1 LRKSEDGVT
10 KLGLFQAVWDPNE
23 KKWVNILPLSLNND
37 SYSVEHPAISPDGEK
52 LYYASDMPGGMGGMD
67 LYVSHRIID
76 SNGSAS
82 WGVPVNLGAGIN
94 SPGLEVFPF
103 VDDQGNLW
111 YASNGI
117 PGLGGLDIFLAVKS
131 EEGFSKTINPGYP
144 LNTRFDDFGLITQ
157 NAGEEGYFSSDRYNK
172 YGNDDIYSFSKQ
184 FHKRVVSVYDGRTKK
199 ALTRTHL
206 DVMEEGVSP
215 KWIENESAAPFMLT
229 FNPFKSYEISGKKQ
243 NYKPAAIALTREQL
257 LLADT
262 IKIPLMQEGPVFML
276 NGLIFSA
283 SGKKPV
289 PAATAV
295 VFNKSMASGN
305 EVKSDQAG
313 IFHLG
318 LLPETD
324 YQITITDQTSN
335 GKCSA
340 AMIEISTRGLR
351 RDSVFNLSIPVYCA
365 GDVIAMEDIY
375 YDLNKYTIRPDAAV
389 VLDKLLK
396 LMNQYPEM
404 QIEMR
409 SHTDSRASA
418 AYNLNLSDHR
428 AKSAAA
434 YLYSKGI
441 ARGRIIGKGY
451 GETKLINKCADGIP
465 CSEAEHQVNRRTEFK
480 ILKLQ

>member
-1 LRKSEDGVT
+1 
-10 KLGLFQAVWDPNE
+10 
-23 KKWVNILPLSLNND
+23 
-37 SYSVEHPAISPDGEK
+37 
-52 LYYASDMPGGMGGMD
+52 
-67 LYVSHRIID
+67 
-76 SNGSAS
+76 
-82 WGVPVNLGAGIN
+82 
-94 SPGLEVFPF
+94 
-103 VDDQGNLW
+103 
-111 YASNGI
+111 
-117 PGLGGLDIFLAVKS
+117 
-131 EEGFSKTINPGYP
+131 
-144 LNTRFDDFGLITQ
+144 
-157 NAGEEGYFSSDRYNK
+157 
-172 YGNDDIYSFSKQ
+172 
-184 FHKRVVSVYDGRTKK
+184 
-199 ALTRTHL
+199 
-206 DVMEEGVSP
+206 
-215 KWIENESAAPFMLT
+215 
-229 FNPFKSYEISGKKQ
+229 
-243 NYKPAAIALTREQL
+243 
-257 LLADT
+257 
-262 IKIPLMQEGPVFML
+262 ML

-283 SGKKPV
+283 SDKKPV
-289 PAATAV
+289 PAATAI
-295 VFNKSMASGN
+295 VFNKSLASGN

-313 IFHLG
+313 MFHLG

-351 RDSVFNLSIPVYCA
+351 RDSVFNLSLPVYCA

-375 YDLNKYTIRPDAAV
+375 YDLNKYNIRPDAAI

-396 LMNQYPEM
+396 LMNEYPKM
-404 QIEMR
+404 QIELR